1 MNKPGKYLIVALMLY
16 MVFVGHGE
24 QEAQR
29 DKSKESYAVIIQ
41 RNIFSK
47 DRSARKPVLVEVPKP
62 DPNTIDAPPDIAF
75 VYVIRGVAIDSDK
88 KIAFFENQSS
98 GEFFQAS
105 IGEQIDGMAIK
116 DIKANR
122 VVFTKKNQSE
132 VEIMVGMDLSGVV
145 ISSAANTVTSGSS
158 GSSSSGSST
167 AGSEEASPAIQ
178 GSDESEILRKM
189 LERRKQQFDN

>member
-1 MNKPGKYLIVALMLY
+1 MAFAG
-16 MVFVGHGE
+16 FGE
-24 QEAQR
+24 QDMQVNN
-29 DKSKESYAVIIQ
+29 SKESYSVIIQ

-47 DRSARKPVLVEVPKP
+47 DRSARKPERVEVPKP

-105 IGEQIDGMAIK
+105 IGEQIDGMVIK

-122 VVFTKKNQSE
+122 VVFTKNQSQ

-145 ISSAANTVTSGSS
+145 INSAGNTATSESSGSS
-158 GSSSSGSST
+158 GSSSSP
-167 AGSEEASPAIQ
+167 AGSGGVLPGIQ